1 RRSRESNGC
10 ITRDFSIWVLPMT
23 LGSSKHLRDIYG
35 LVKIDDTIDMNWLEK
50 EIAARNLNDV
60 WQQVDP

>member
-1 RRSRESNGC
+1 
-10 ITRDFSIWVLPMT
+10 MT
-23 LGSSKHLRDIYG
+23 LGSSKLLRDIYG

>member
-1 RRSRESNGC
+1 M
-10 ITRDFSIWVLPMT
+10 TR
-23 LGSSKHLRDIYG
+23 GSSKHLRDIYG
-35 LVKIDDTIDMNWLEK
+35 LVKIDDTMDMNWLEK

>member
-1 RRSRESNGC
+1 MV
-10 ITRDFSIWVLPMT
+10 IA
-23 LGSSKHLRDIYG
+23 